1 MEASEFK
8 KRVDDLCREFLSDRD
23 GPSANSGVGF
33 FISDIES
40 LIDEWNSEDHKFSL

>member
-8 KRVDDLCREFLSDRD
+8 KRADELVKTYLSNTD

-33 FISDIES
+33 FIGDMEQ
-40 LIDEWNSEDHKFSL
+40 LFEEWDAEEHKYSI